1 MRFRAAQGTDPSY
14 RGPSPHQAVDHG
26 KGKLRDSLRK
36 SYATEIRQIN
46 KTLDRT
52 QKNAY

>member
-1 MRFRAAQGTDPSY
+1 MGPSY
-14 RGPSPHQAVDHG
+14 RGPSPEQAVDHG
-26 KGKLRDSLRK
+26 KGKLRDSLRE

-52 QKNAY
+52 QENAY